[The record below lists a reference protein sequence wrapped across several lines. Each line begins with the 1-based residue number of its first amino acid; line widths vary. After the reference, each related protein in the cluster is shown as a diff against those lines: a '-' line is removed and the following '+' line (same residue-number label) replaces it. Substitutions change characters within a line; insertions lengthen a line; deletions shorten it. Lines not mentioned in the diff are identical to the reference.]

1 MKDKMYSAVLNINFD
16 DFDDYDE
23 DEGIDE
29 SQKVSDLSRVKI
41 LKAVYLNLLMT
52 LGPKVRTVFT
62 NLESTNESKLHTFYN
77 SIVSKMEDDLKIDN
91 KENLIYDFFTV
102 CKAEFTEVNI
112 GFSAKGVYIATVSS
126 KKCLEQDLVS
136 NYIEKNFLTTFL
148 NETAKDTIRYS
159 EITGVDVEDVKNL
172 FTYATILSL
181 KNGAYPIAFT
191 PLSKYT
197 KAGDDVELV
206 QNKVR
211 RIYRTLV
218 ENFGE

>member
-1 MKDKMYSAVLNINFD
+1 MKDKVYSAVLNINFD
-16 DFDDYDE
+16 DFDEYDSE
-23 DEGIDE
+23 EGVE
-29 SQKVSDLSRVKI
+29 ETARVSDASRVKV
-41 LKAVYLNLLMT
+41 LKFVYLNLLMT
-52 LGPKVRTVFT
+52 LGPKVRSVFT
-62 NLESTNESKLHTFYN
+62 NLELTNEDKLHTFYN
-77 SIVSKMEDDLKIDN
+77 SVVDKMEKEMENDER
-91 KENLIYDFFTV
+91 ENLIYDFFTV
-102 CKAEFTEVNI
+102 CKADFTEVNI
-112 GFSAKGVYIATVSS
+112 GFSARGVYVATVST

-148 NETAKDTIRYS
+148 NETAKDTIRYNNL
-159 EITGVDVEDVKNL
+159 TGVNVEDVKNL
-172 FTYATILSL
+172 FMYATILSL
-181 KNGAYPIAFT
+181 RNGSYPIAFT